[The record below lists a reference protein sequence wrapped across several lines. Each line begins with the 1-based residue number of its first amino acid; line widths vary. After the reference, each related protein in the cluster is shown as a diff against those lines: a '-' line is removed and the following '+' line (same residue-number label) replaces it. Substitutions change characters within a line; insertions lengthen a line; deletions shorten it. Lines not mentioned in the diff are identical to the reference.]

1 MFRHWYKN
9 FGKNFTLM
17 SKIIRKFRQIKKKG
31 RIEKQYTLFSY
42 PAVNGTTEGKVVDL
56 IHERGKCAPIAI
68 VEIADKKYTIAAT
81 EGVNVGSKISI
92 GSDAEI
98 KIGNITHLKN
108 IPEGSSVHSVE
119 YVLNDGGKLAI
130 TAGGFCSIVNHR
142 KESNQTV
149 IRMPSGVKKV
159 LPSDARAIIGLVSGS
174 GVTEK
179 PILKAGNAHYL
190 YKSRGQIF
198 PRVRGVAMNP
208 VDHAH
213 GGGNH
218 QHIGAPSTIA
228 KTAPYAQ
235 QVGLIGARSTGRRT
249 GSKKAA
255 ANK

>member
-1 MFRHWYKN
+1 
-9 FGKNFTLM
+9 M
-17 SKIIRKFRQIKKKG
+17 SKVIRKFRQIKKKE
-31 RIEKQYTLFSY
+31 RIGKEYTFLKY
-42 PAVNGTTEGKVVDL
+42 PATSETVKGTVVDL
-56 IHERGKCAPIAI
+56 VHERGKCAPIA
-68 VEIADKKYTIAAT
+68 VLEVNGERYNVAAT
-81 EGVNVGSKISI
+81 EGLNVGSQITI
-92 GSDAEI
+92 GSDVEM

-119 YVLNDGGKLAI
+119 YVLGDGGKLAI
-130 TAGGFCSIVNHR
+130 TAGAFCAIINHR
-142 KESNQTV
+142 KESSQTV
-149 IRMPSGVKKV
+149 IRMPSGQKKV
-159 LPSDARAIIGLVSGS
+159 LNSDARAIIGLVAGS

-179 PILKAGNAHYL
+179 PILKAGTAHYL
-190 YKSRGQIF
+190 YKSRGQIY

-249 GSKKAA
+249 GSKK
-255 ANK
+255 NIK